1 MDNISNKAD
10 DKLLITLYLNL
21 LRFSSSFTYESVF
34 ILYQYQLMQHF
45 YNIVCP
51 VIKMD
56 LTLHF
61 SN

>member
-1 MDNISNKAD
+1 MKVFLFYINSKA
-10 DKLLITLYLNL
+10 
-21 LRFSSSFTYESVF
+21 S
-34 ILYQYQLMQHF
+34 QLMQYF